1 MDNGSSYDRK
11 TKGWFLWGTVL
22 TWALSIPFI
31 LGIFH
36 SFREVSE
43 QKATGLGAIAG
54 GLAEGFVTFGLI
66 LAFLVPVVAIVLL
79 IRSFSSGHWMLY
91 FRFFTS
97 FGMCL
102 WFWQAC
108 PRGFSSPIQSMQGPE
123 LRS

>member
-79 IRSFSSGHWMLY
+79 IRSFSSGHWMRTLFSLLY
-91 FRFFTS
+91 IVWNVLMVLAGLSAWFFLSHTIH
-97 FGMCL
+97 
-102 WFWQAC
+102 A
-108 PRGFSSPIQSMQGPE
+108 GP
-123 LRS
+123 